1 MALNTKK
8 QVEISPF
15 LQYNSLRKQKARD
28 VMNYAA
34 IRHESTQD
42 YCFCLTPGRF
52 LFRLQTAKD
61 DLRSVT
67 LHSLDKYLPLK
78 IKDTRKATPMHRVAC
93 DGLRDYYEITLDFH
107 VVCLR
112 YCFEL
117 EDMQGNRV
125 FFSNSGFT
133 SSIPED
139 NERLFDCPQTL
150 REEERFSVPAWAAN
164 KVVYQIFPSR
174 FASHKPVSDR
184 IWYKS
189 PIGPKDNLGGSLQ
202 GITQRLGHIRDLG
215 VDVLYLTPI
224 FYSHS
229 THKYDTIDYYRIDP
243 SFGTEEDLIE
253 LVEKAHN
260 LGLRVIL
267 DGVFNHTSPDFF
279 AFADLCKKGASSPY
293 KDWYYV
299 DKFPVRRLP
308 GLHNYKC
315 FGYFWG
321 MPKVNLQCPAAADYF
336 TNVALHWLRR
346 TGADGWRLDVAD
358 EISHHF
364 WRNFRKAV
372 KSEFP
377 EALIVGEIWH
387 HAPDFL
393 QGDQWDSVMNYPFY
407 RSLLDY
413 VTGSGTASSLLDT
426 LGFQQGNVHSAA
438 YPLLWNLI
446 GSHDTAR
453 ICHLCGEDKNRHK
466 LAAAIQLLTPGMPM
480 IYYGDEVGMT
490 GAKDPD
496 CRRGMLW
503 DEARQDKVM
512 LAWYRCLLQLRK
524 SLPVLTQGS
533 ILSQEANDDAGLI
546 RITRALDGQKI
557 TLVFCARE
565 CVVDLPDLA
574 GKTDL
579 LTGNSFDGQLR
590 GITALVLC

>member
-1 MALNTKK
+1 
-8 QVEISPF
+8 
-15 LQYNSLRKQKARD
+15 
-28 VMNYAA
+28 MNYAA

-42 YCFCLTPGRF
+42 YCFCLQPGKF
-52 LFRLQTAKD
+52 LFRLQTGKD

-67 LHSLDKYLPLK
+67 LHSRDKYLPLK
-78 IKDTRKATPMHRVAC
+78 IKDTRKATKMHRVAS
-93 DGLRDYYEITLDFH
+93 DGLRDYYEVTLEFQ

-125 FFSNSGFT
+125 FFSNTGFT

-139 NERLFDCPQTL
+139 TERLFDCPQTL
-150 REEERFSVPAWAAN
+150 REEECFHTPAWAAN

-174 FASHKPVSDR
+174 FASHKPVPDR
-184 IWYKS
+184 LWHKA
-189 PIGPKDNLGGSLQ
+189 PIGPKDDLGGSLR
-202 GITQRLGHIRDLG
+202 GIIQRLSHIRDLG
-215 VDVLYLTPI
+215 ADVLYLTPI

-229 THKYDTIDYYRIDP
+229 THKYDSIDYSRIDP
-243 SFGTEEDLIE
+243 SFGTEEDLTE
-253 LVEKAHN
+253 LVEKAHA

-267 DGVFNHTSPDFF
+267 DGVFNHTSPEFF
-279 AFADLCKKGASSPY
+279 AFADLCKNGASSPY

-299 DKFPVRRLP
+299 NDFPVRRLP

-321 MPKVNLQCPAAADYF
+321 MPKLNLQCPAAAEYF
-336 TNVALHWLRR
+336 TEVALHWLRR

-372 KSEFP
+372 KAEFP

-413 VTGSGTASSLLDT
+413 VTGSGTASALLGT
-426 LGFQQGNVHSAA
+426 LGFQRGNVHAAA

-453 ICHLCGEDKNRHK
+453 ICHLCREDKNRHK

-503 DEARQDKVM
+503 DEKRQDADM
-512 LAWYRCLLQLRK
+512 LSWYRGLLQLRK
-524 SLPVLTQGS
+524 EVPALTQGR
-533 ILSQEANDDAGLI
+533 ILSQYADDDAGLI
-546 RITRALDGQKI
+546 RITRQLDEQEI
-557 TLVFCARE
+557 TLVFCAKE
-565 CVVDLPDLA
+565 GSVELADLA

-579 LTGNSFDGQLR
+579 LTGKAFDGHIQ

>member
-1 MALNTKK
+1 
-8 QVEISPF
+8 
-15 LQYNSLRKQKARD
+15 
-28 VMNYAA
+28 MNYAA

-42 YCFCLTPGRF
+42 YGFCLRPGTF
-52 LFRLQTAKD
+52 LFRFQCAKD

-67 LHSLDKYLPLK
+67 LHSLDKYLPLT
-78 IKDTRKATPMHRVAC
+78 IKDTRKATPMTRVAC
-93 DGLRDYYEITLDFH
+93 DGLRDYYEVTLEFH
-107 VVCLR
+107 LVCLR

-117 EDMQGNRV
+117 EDMQGNRI

-133 SSIPED
+133 ATMPQD
-139 NERLFDCPQTL
+139 KERLFDCPQTL
-150 REEERFSVPAWAAN
+150 REEERFTTPDWCAN

-184 IWYKS
+184 LWYKA
-189 PIGPKDNLGGSLQ
+189 PIGAKDDLGGSLK
-202 GITQRLGHIRDLG
+202 GICQRLPYLRDLG

-243 SFGTEEDLIE
+243 SFGTEEDLTE
-253 LVEKAHN
+253 LVEKAHAM
-260 LGLRVIL
+260 GLRVIL

-279 AFADLCKKGASSPY
+279 AFADLCKNGASSPY
-293 KDWYYV
+293 RDWYYV
-299 DKFPVRRLP
+299 EKFPVRRLP

-321 MPKVNLQCPAAADYF
+321 MPKVNLQCPQAAEYF

-358 EISHHF
+358 EIAHNF
-364 WRNFRKAV
+364 WRHFRKAI
-372 KSEFP
+372 KAEFP

-407 RSLLDY
+407 RSVLDY
-413 VTGSGTASSLLDT
+413 ASGSGTASHLLGT
-426 LGFQQGNVHSAA
+426 LGFQRGNIHAAA
-438 YPLLWNLI
+438 YPILWNLI

-453 ICHLCGEDKNRHK
+453 IYHLCGENKNRHK

-490 GAKDPD
+490 GAHDPD

-503 DEARQDKVM
+503 DEARQDKDM
-512 LAWYRCLLQLRK
+512 LSWYRHLLKLRK
-524 SLPVLTQGS
+524 ECPVITNGH
-533 ILSQEANDDAGLI
+533 ILAQEAEDACGLI
-546 RITRALDGQKI
+546 RITRQLGEDKV
-557 TLVFCARE
+557 TLVFCSKDASLS
-565 CVVDLPDLA
+565 LPDLA

-579 LTGNSFDGQLR
+579 LTGKIFDGQLQ
-590 GITALVLC
+590 GISAMALQE